1 MGSFFT
7 KAIDYLMQN
16 ARILW
21 DAPLVFVATT
31 LLACGVAYFLV
42 ALRFQG
48 VVDQRTAALEQKT
61 ATIESLKAQIDGLQD
76 RLKDIQ
82 QQLALRP
89 TPPAPSIP
97 PSMARDPDGIYQ
109 FGIQVGTGQMA
120 QADESRGLVRFAT
133 ISGAVKFNEKKE
145 FEYRNF
151 VLRVKEVMATNDAH
165 VAGQVYRRFIQVTCE
180 IIGRVP

>member
-31 LLACGVAYFLV
+31 VLAFGVAYFLV
-42 ALRFQG
+42 TLRFQG
-48 VVDQRTAALEQKT
+48 VVDQRTAALEQKA
-61 ATIESLKAQIDGLQD
+61 ATIESLKAQIDSLQD
-76 RLKDIQ
+76 RLKDRQ

-89 TPPAPSIP
+89 APPEPS
-97 PSMARDPDGIYQ
+97 SSASTARDPDGIYQ
-109 FGIQVGTGQMA
+109 FGLQVGTGQMA
-120 QADESRGLVRFAT
+120 QTDESGGFVRFGT

-151 VLRVKEVMATNDAH
+151 VLRVKEIGAVLIAH
-165 VAGQVYRRFIQVTCE
+165 MAGQANRQLVQVTCE